1 MKSFKIDQPNA
12 LLEVKEYAS
21 KFFPN
26 KVLKISIQ
34 ESYDG
39 NEYEAR
45 ILLNKVEVECLI
57 EHLQEAISEID

>member
-1 MKSFKIDQPNA
+1 MKSFEIDQPKA

-26 KVLKISIQ
+26 KVLSINIQ

-45 ILLNKVEVECLI
+45 ILLTKGEAECLR
-57 EHLQEAISEID
+57 EHLNEVLSEID

>member
-1 MKSFKIDQPNA
+1 METIEIDQPNA
-12 LLEVKEYAS
+12 LLEVKEYTS

-39 NEYEAR
+39 EEYEVR
-45 ILLNKVEVECLI
+45 ILLNKGEVECLI

>member
-1 MKSFKIDQPNA
+1 MKSFEIDQPNA

-34 ESYDG
+34 ERYDG

-45 ILLNKVEVECLI
+45 ILLTKGEAECLR
-57 EHLQEAISEID
+57 EHLNEVLSEID

>member
-26 KVLKISIQ
+26 KVLSIDIQ

-39 NEYEAR
+39 DYEAR
-45 ILLNKVEVECLI
+45 IVLNKGEVECLI
-57 EHLQEAISEID
+57 EHLQKVLSEID

>member
-1 MKSFKIDQPNA
+1 METIEIDQPNA

-21 KFFPN
+21 KFLPN

-39 NEYEAR
+39 NEYKAR
-45 ILLNKVEVECLI
+45 ILLNKGEVECLI

>member
-1 MKSFKIDQPNA
+1 MKSFEIDQPNA

-45 ILLNKVEVECLI
+45 ILLNKGEVECLI
-57 EHLQEAISEID
+57 EHLKSVLSEID

>member
-1 MKSFKIDQPNA
+1 MKSFEIDQPKA

-45 ILLNKVEVECLI
+45 ILLTKGEAECLR
-57 EHLQEAISEID
+57 EHLNEVLSEID

>member
-1 MKSFKIDQPNA
+1 METIEIDQPNA
-12 LLEVKEYAS
+12 LLEVKEYTS

-45 ILLNKVEVECLI
+45 ILLNKGEVECLI

>member
-1 MKSFKIDQPNA
+1 MKSFEIDQPNA

-45 ILLNKVEVECLI
+45 ILLTKSEVESLI